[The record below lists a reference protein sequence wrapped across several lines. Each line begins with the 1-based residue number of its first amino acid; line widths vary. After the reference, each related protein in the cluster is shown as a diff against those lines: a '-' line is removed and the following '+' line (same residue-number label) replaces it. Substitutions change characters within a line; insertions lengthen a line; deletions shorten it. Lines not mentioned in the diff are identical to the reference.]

1 MIWGLNCGEGD
12 YPGGYDG
19 YPCQHERFVRQGSD
33 GQWINNVTYCSGKH
47 DVCDSEIIVTIA
59 NISLSHPGVVLHEYT
74 DAPLSPQVK
83 VRQPPSNLGQTQIS
97 FTARVDFELIRLNF
111 SRNCT

>member
-1 MIWGLNCGEGD
+1 MTWGLNCGEGD

-19 YPCQHERFVRQGSD
+19 YPCQHERFVRQGD

-59 NISLSHPGVVLHEYT
+59 NISLPHPGVVLHEYT
-74 DAPLSPQVK
+74 DAPLAPQVK
-83 VRQPPSNLGQTQIS
+83 VRRPPVLVIWAKRIHYYFHEGS
-97 FTARVDFELIRLNF
+97 ELHGLNF
-111 SRNCT
+111 